1 MQHTASTTQ
10 GTIIQHN
17 VRATCSCGWRSQ
29 IVDSRRIDAS
39 ARLRE
44 AFKMHTTC

>member
-1 MQHTASTTQ
+1 MHAATTIQ
-10 GTIIQHN
+10 GTIVKHN
-17 VRATCSCGWRSQ
+17 ARVTCACGWQSQ

-39 ARLRE
+39 ARLTE